1 MCHCLRSIFS
11 TRKEPK
17 RLRTRNRACAR
28 LMAGR
33 RRRTASLRLD
43 PSPSPRH
50 HPVGSSGLGCDTEI
64 RPLGERHGV
73 SSLPERANCSTG
85 LSDKSR
91 ACISFRAV
99 RPRANFRDAGEA
111 ETQRVESAGRRR
123 LRGLNR
129 PPGRFGFTRVSVK
142 SVSNLRRTALVS
154 HKTPV
159 APQRRRRRRR
169 HALQRPFILKN

>member
-73 SSLPERANCSTG
+73 SSHPERADWSTG

-99 RPRANFRDAGEA
+99 RPRANFRDAEEA
-111 ETQRVESAGRRR
+111 EPQRVESAGRRR
-123 LRGLNR
+123 FKPKACKPATASRTQLPSRAIRLH
-129 PPGRFGFTRVSVK
+129 PRFREIRVKLTPYGFG
-142 SVSNLRRTALVS
+142 
-154 HKTPV
+154 V
-159 APQRRRRRRR
+159 A
-169 HALQRPFILKN
+169 